1 MSNRR
6 SGNGLRP
13 RCPDPESG
21 VDRRKAHI
29 VFLPDRP
36 VDREG
41 DLFSRLV
48 EDLGLTDF
56 EIDGDPAKADFIA
69 YIGRE
74 RATKA
79 LGHRVK
85 TGLVEG
91 NLYVLPSTAPEERR
105 HFYEGQWRSFA
116 ARVLG
121 RDLAVRDEYKGMAPE
136 EIKAAL
142 EARRFPFAVCV
153 ANVEYDFNL
162 GTILRNAN
170 AFLAREVII
179 YGRRKMDLRGAMGS
193 QVYENVVHVR
203 DADALATHAR
213 ERGYSLICF
222 EESPGAV
229 ALPDFS
235 WPPDPLM
242 IFGQEG
248 PGVPAEVRALAQQTV
263 FIPLFGSMRS
273 INVGVAAGIAMNDWH
288 VRAAA
293 ARDRRGG

>member
-1 MSNRR
+1 MRDGGR
-6 SGNGLRP
+6 EGPEP
-13 RCPDPESG
+13 R
-21 VDRRKAHI
+21 I

-41 DLFSRLV
+41 DLFARLV
-48 EDLGLTDF
+48 AELGLTGF
-56 EIDGDPAKADFIA
+56 EIDGDPAKADFVA

-74 RATKA
+74 RATKD
-79 LGHRVK
+79 LGRRVK

-142 EARRFPFAVCV
+142 DRKRFPFAVCV
-153 ANVEYDFNL
+153 ANIEYDFNL
-162 GTILRNAN
+162 GTIIRNAN
-170 AFLAREVII
+170 AFLAREVVI
-179 YGRRKMDLRGAMGS
+179 YGRRKMDLRGAMGAR
-193 QVYENVVHVR
+193 VYENVVHVR
-203 DADALATHAR
+203 DAEALAAHAR
-213 ERGYSLICF
+213 GYKLVCF
-222 EESPGAV
+222 EEAPGAV
-229 ALPDFS
+229 PLAEFF
-235 WPPDPLM
+235 WPPNPLM

-248 PGVPAEVRALAQQTV
+248 PGVPEEVRALADETV

-273 INVGVAAGIAMNDWH
+273 INVGVAAGIAMQDWH
-288 VRAAA
+288 ARAAEA
-293 ARDRRGG
+293 KGRRGG

>member
-1 MSNRR
+1 VTKSTRTGPTR
-6 SGNGLRP
+6 ALAVP
-13 RCPDPESG
+13 
-21 VDRRKAHI
+21 KI

-36 VDREG
+36 VDLAG
-41 DLFSRLV
+41 DLFRGLV
-48 EDLGLTDF
+48 ANLGLAHF
-56 EIDGDPAKADFIA
+56 EVDGDPAKADFVA

-79 LGHRVK
+79 LGRRVK

-91 NLYVLPSTAPEERR
+91 NVYVLPSTAPEERR

-142 EARRFPFAVCV
+142 DAKRFPFAVCI

-162 GTILRNAN
+162 GTIIRNAN
-170 AFLAREVII
+170 AFLAREVVI

-193 QVYENVVHVR
+193 HVYESVVHVR
-203 DADALATHAR
+203 DAGALQGHAR
-213 ERGYSLICF
+213 ACGYRIVCF
-222 EESPGAV
+222 EEAPGTV
-229 ALPDFS
+229 PLQDFT
-235 WPPDPLM
+235 WPPNPLM

-248 PGVPAEVRALAQQTV
+248 PGVPPEVRALADTTV

-273 INVGVAAGIAMNDWH
+273 INVGVAAGIAMHDWH
-288 VRAAA
+288 ARACPSAPGAA
-293 ARDRRGG
+293 GS

>member
-1 MSNRR
+1 VGAKPERA
-6 SGNGLRP
+6 P
-13 RCPDPESG
+13 R
-21 VDRRKAHI
+21 I

-48 EDLGLTDF
+48 AELGLTGY
-56 EIDGDPAKADFIA
+56 EIDGDPATADFVA

-74 RATKA
+74 RAA
-79 LGHRVK
+79 RDLGLRVK
-85 TGLVEG
+85 TGLVEK

-142 EARRFPFAVCV
+142 DARRFPFGVCV

-162 GTILRNAN
+162 GTIIRNAN
-170 AFLAREVII
+170 AFLAKEVVI

-193 QVYENVVHVR
+193 HVYENIVHVR
-203 DADALATHAR
+203 DAAELRAHAS
-213 ERGYSLICF
+213 GWNLVCF
-222 EESPGAV
+222 EEAPGAV
-229 ALPDFS
+229 PLNDFE

-248 PGVPAEVRALAQQTV
+248 PGIPPEVRALADATV

-273 INVGVAAGIAMNDWH
+273 INVGVAAGIAMHDWH
-288 VRAAA
+288 ARAAA
-293 ARDRRGG
+293 ARGRPGG

>member
-1 MSNRR
+1 VSR
-6 SGNGLRP
+6 
-13 RCPDPESG
+13 
-21 VDRRKAHI
+21 I

-41 DLFSRLV
+41 DLFHRLV
-48 EDLGLTDF
+48 GELGLTDY
-56 EIDGDPAKADFIA
+56 EIDGDPATADFVA
-69 YIGRE
+69 YVGRE
-74 RATKA
+74 RASRD
-79 LGHRVK
+79 LGGRVK

-136 EIKAAL
+136 EIKVAL
-142 EARRFPFAVCV
+142 DRKRFPFAVCV
-153 ANVEYDFNL
+153 ANVVYDFNL

-170 AFLAREVII
+170 AFLAKEVVV
-179 YGRRKMDLRGAMGS
+179 YGSRKMDLRGAMGS
-193 QVYENVVHVR
+193 HVYENIVHVH
-203 DADALATHAR
+203 DAEALAAHAR
-213 ERGYSLICF
+213 GRGYHLVCF
-222 EESPGAV
+222 EDAPGAV
-229 ALPDFS
+229 PLHEFQ

-248 PGVPAEVRALAQQTV
+248 PGVPAEVRALAEHTV

-288 VRAAA
+288 VRACQG
-293 ARDRRGG
+293 RRP

>member
-1 MSNRR
+1 MTEGGREG
-6 SGNGLRP
+6 SGP
-13 RCPDPESG
+13 R
-21 VDRRKAHI
+21 I

-48 EDLGLTDF
+48 ADLGLTDF
-56 EIDGDPAKADFIA
+56 EIDGDLAKADFVA
-69 YIGRE
+69 YVGKE
-74 RATKA
+74 RAAKD

-91 NLYVLPSTAPEERR
+91 NVYVLPSTAPEERR

-116 ARVLG
+116 AHVLG

-142 EARRFPFAVCV
+142 DRKRFPFAVCV

-162 GTILRNAN
+162 GTIIRNAN
-170 AFLAREVII
+170 AFLAREVVI
-179 YGRRKMDLRGAMGS
+179 YGRRKMDLRGAMGAH
-193 QVYENVVHVR
+193 VYENVVHVR
-203 DADALATHAR
+203 DAAEFERHVR
-213 ERGYSLICF
+213 ERGYKVVCF
-222 EESPGAV
+222 EEARGAV
-229 ALPDFS
+229 ALQEFA
-235 WPPDPLM
+235 WPPNPLM

-248 PGVPAEVRALAQQTV
+248 PGVPAEVRALANATV

-273 INVGVAAGIAMNDWH
+273 INVGVAAGIAMHDWL
-288 VRAAA
+288 V
-293 ARDRRGG
+293 RGGAK

>member
-1 MSNRR
+1 MS
-6 SGNGLRP
+6 GEGTAP
-13 RCPDPESG
+13 R
-21 VDRRKAHI
+21 I

-41 DLFSRLV
+41 DLFSRVV
-48 EDLGLTDF
+48 EELGLTDY
-56 EIDGDPAKADFIA
+56 EIDGDPATADFVA

-74 RATKA
+74 RASTA
-79 LGHRVK
+79 LGRRVK
-85 TGLVEG
+85 TGLVRS

-142 EARRFPFAVCV
+142 DKKRFPFAVCV

-162 GTILRNAN
+162 GTIIRNAN
-170 AFLAREVII
+170 AFLAREVVIF
-179 YGRRKMDLRGAMGS
+179 GRRKMDLRGAMGAH
-193 QVYENVVHVR
+193 VYENIVHVR
-203 DADALATHAR
+203 DAEALRAHAR
-213 ERGYSLICF
+213 ERGYALVCF
-222 EESPGAV
+222 EESPGAMPL
-229 ALPDFS
+229 AEFS

-248 PGVPAEVRALAQQTV
+248 PGIPEEVRALADATV
-263 FIPLFGSMRS
+263 FIPLLGSMRS
-273 INVGVAAGIAMNDWH
+273 INVGVASGIAMNDWH
-288 VRAAA
+288 TRACPG
-293 ARDRRGG
+293 RRP

>member
-1 MSNRR
+1 M
-6 SGNGLRP
+6 P
-13 RCPDPESG
+13 R
-21 VDRRKAHI
+21 I

-48 EDLGLTDF
+48 EDLGLTDY
-56 EIDGDPAKADFIA
+56 EIEGDPAMADFVA

-74 RATKA
+74 RASND
-79 LGHRVK
+79 LGRRVK
-85 TGLVEG
+85 TGLVHG
-91 NLYVLPSTAPEERR
+91 NLYVLPSTSPEERR

-121 RDLAVRDEYKGMAPE
+121 RDLAVRDAYKGMAPE

-142 EARRFPFAVCV
+142 DTRRFPFAVCV

-162 GTILRNAN
+162 GTIIRNAN
-170 AFLAREVII
+170 AFLAREVVIF
-179 YGRRKMDLRGAMGS
+179 GRRKMDLRGAMDAH
-193 QVYENVVHVR
+193 VYENIVHVR
-203 DADALATHAR
+203 DAAELAAHAR
-213 ERGYSLICF
+213 ERGYALVCF
-222 EESPGAV
+222 EEAPGAMPL
-229 ALPDFS
+229 AEFP

-248 PGVPAEVRALAQQTV
+248 PGIPDEVRALADATV

-273 INVGVAAGIAMNDWH
+273 INVGVASGIAMNDWH
-288 VRAAA
+288 TRASQG
-293 ARDRRGG
+293 RGRREG

>member
-1 MSNRR
+1 VPQLAVATSRGIR
-6 SGNGLRP
+6 GRP
-13 RCPDPESG
+13 R
-21 VDRRKAHI
+21 I

-48 EDLGLTDF
+48 ADLGLGDF
-56 EIDGDPAKADFIA
+56 EIDGDPATADFVA
-69 YIGRE
+69 YVGRE
-74 RATKA
+74 RASKD
-79 LGHRVK
+79 LGRRVK
-85 TGLVEG
+85 TGLVKG

-136 EIKAAL
+136 EIRAAL
-142 EARRFPFAVCV
+142 DARRFPFAVCA

-162 GTILRNAN
+162 GTIIRNAN
-170 AFLAREVII
+170 AFLAREVVI
-179 YGRRKMDLRGAMGS
+179 YGRRKMDLRGAMGAH
-193 QVYENVVHVR
+193 VYENVVHVR
-203 DADALATHAR
+203 DAEELAAHAR
-213 ERGYSLICF
+213 ARGYAVVCF
-222 EESPGAV
+222 EGAAGAV
-229 ALPDFS
+229 PLAEFA

-248 PGVPAEVRALAQQTV
+248 PGIPAEVRALADATV

-273 INVGVAAGIAMNDWH
+273 INVGVAAGIAMHDWH
-288 VRAAA
+288 ARAAA
-293 ARDRRGG
+293 ATGRRGG